1 MADPGIDTAAP
12 ALSLYHS
19 QACWFCTRVR
29 HAMQELGI
37 EIALR
42 DVDREP
48 GRRGELTAGGGKMQV
63 PCLRMDSSDGRTTW
77 LYESADIIDY
87 LRGKFAT

>member
-1 MADPGIDTAAP
+1 MADPGIDTPAP

-19 QACWFCTRVR
+19 QTCWFCARVR
-29 HAMQELGI
+29 HAMEELGI
-37 EIALR
+37 ELALR

-48 GRRGELTAGGGKMQV
+48 ERRAELTNGGGKMQV
-63 PCLRMDSSDGRTTW
+63 PCLRMDGADGRTTW

-87 LRGKFAT
+87 LREHVAN